1 MLFEL
6 AGEFA
11 DGGAGQMRI
20 QPRQELL
27 EIWAATVR
35 SSWQDG
41 KWQWGGRDGPN
52 SISDAEQLLCILLP
66 ATQADFGLDR
76 PDETADEMI
85 RVLRPLGT
93 ATQIPRVLIQVLTE
107 YYQRYTDKSG
117 TPVFSGRTYFQTEG
131 PEPTEQQLELDIVD
145 SYAMSITLS
154 LSAIGFAR
162 VFRNAVRR
170 EEILKEIAELE
181 TMASVR
187 LTAAMVGLLRSF
199 AVNVFDA
206 DSEEGKALCR
216 TLNQSNL
223 PQRQIVAQLR
233 RQLRETIASFREVLI
248 GSGQVADLDS
258 ANRLFECGWSWGI
271 VRDAPIVE
279 TNEPVGRQPD
289 GVAPDEPYLYFT
301 VIAIDAIEE
310 LFTERTR
317 ILGLLNDEQQRLAR
331 ALQLRWDLTR
341 GYWATVATF
350 GDGHRWPLED
360 IPWRTTDREASDY
373 YTLLVTSLAVK
384 GLVLERGADAEL
396 GRVGS
401 VLEELANR
409 ARITRR
415 PFDEDPALALHA
427 PGVQLTLQ
435 HSDQLG
441 GPVLRWT
448 VSEFSALLL
457 QRTSYIGGLLSDAD
471 QRARMLDLAD
481 RVWDHLVLRRL
492 DRGAGRSLWDQ
503 PARAFRQFDEYHDAP
518 SWYYTERVVQS
529 LVTTVRILRRPP
541 LRSERLTLHAL
552 DLLNEAEH
560 LYDVELLSGTAEG
573 GPKIQQTLQI
583 IRVNLRR
590 AREIVHERPGTAAA
604 LTSAVLRGLDE
615 LNAAR
620 RDVTE
625 AG

>member
-1 MLFEL
+1 
-6 AGEFA
+6 
-11 DGGAGQMRI
+11 MRI

-52 SISDAEQLLCILLP
+52 SISDAEQLLCLLLP

-85 RVLRPLGT
+85 KVLRPLGN
-93 ATQIPRVLIQVLTE
+93 ATQIPLVLIQVLTE

-117 TPVFSGRTYFQTEG
+117 TPVFSGRTYFQTG
-131 PEPTEQQLELDIVD
+131 GAEPTEQQLELDIVD
-145 SYAMSITLS
+145 SFAMSITLS
-154 LSAIGFAR
+154 LAAIGFAR
-162 VFRNAVRR
+162 VFRSAVRR
-170 EEILKEIAELE
+170 EEILREIAELE
-181 TMASVR
+181 SMANIR

-199 AVNVFDA
+199 AVNVFDV
-206 DSEEGKALCR
+206 DSDEGQALCR

-233 RQLRETIASFREVLI
+233 RRLRETIASFREVLI

-258 ANRLFECGWSWGI
+258 PNRLFECGWSWGI
-271 VRDAPIVE
+271 VRDAPDVE
-279 TNEPVGRQPD
+279 TTEPIGRQPA
-289 GVAPDEPYLYFT
+289 GVAPEEPYLYFT

-317 ILGLLNDEQQRLAR
+317 ILGLLGEEQQRLAR

-396 GRVGS
+396 SRVGS

-415 PFDEDPALALHA
+415 PFDQDPALTLHA

-435 HSDQLG
+435 NSDQLG

-457 QRTSYIGGLLSDAD
+457 QRTSFIGGLFSDAD

-481 RVWDHLVLRRL
+481 RVWDHLVVRRIE
-492 DRGAGRSLWDQ
+492 RGNARSLWDQ
-503 PARAFRQFDEYHDAP
+503 PARAFGQFEDYYDAP

-529 LVTTVRILRRPP
+529 LVTTVKILRRPP

-560 LYDVELLSGTAEG
+560 LYDVELLSGTAEA
-573 GPKIQQTLQI
+573 GPRMQQTLQI
-583 IRVNLRR
+583 VRVNLRR

-604 LTSAVLRGLDE
+604 LASSVLRSLDE

-620 RDVTE
+620 RDVSE

>member
-1 MLFEL
+1 
-6 AGEFA
+6 
-11 DGGAGQMRI
+11 MRI

-35 SSWQDG
+35 TSWQDG

-76 PDETADEMI
+76 PDETAEEMI
-85 RVLRPLGT
+85 RALRPLGT
-93 ATQIPRVLIQVLTE
+93 ATQIPRILIQVLTE

-117 TPVFSGRTYFQTEG
+117 TPVFSGRTYFQTDG
-131 PEPTEQQLELDIVD
+131 GEPSEQQLDLDIVD
-145 SYAMSITLS
+145 SFAMSITLS
-154 LSAIGFAR
+154 LAAIGFAR
-162 VFRNAVRR
+162 VFRTAVRR
-170 EEILKEIAELE
+170 EEILREIDELE
-181 TMASVR
+181 SMASAR

-199 AVNVFDA
+199 AVNVFDV
-206 DSEEGKALCR
+206 DSEEGQALVR

-233 RQLRETIASFREVLI
+233 RRLRQTIASFREVMI

-258 ANRLFECGWSWGI
+258 PNRLFECGWSWGI
-271 VRDAPIVE
+271 VRDAPDVE
-279 TNEPVGRQPD
+279 TTEPVGQQPV
-289 GVAPDEPYLYFT
+289 GVAPEEPYLYFT

-317 ILGLLNDEQQRLAR
+317 ILGLLNEEQQRLSR

-360 IPWRTTDREASDY
+360 IPWRTTDRDATDY

-384 GLVLERGADAEL
+384 GLVVERGADAEL
-396 GRVGS
+396 GRVGA

-415 PFDEDPALALHA
+415 PFDQDPALALHS
-427 PGVQLTLQ
+427 PGVRMTLQ
-435 HSDQLG
+435 NSEKLG
-441 GPVLRWT
+441 GPTLRWT
-448 VSEFSALLL
+448 VTEFSALLL
-457 QRTSYIGGLLSDAD
+457 QRTVYIAGLLSDAE

-492 DRGAGRSLWDQ
+492 ERGSGRSLWDQ
-503 PARAFRQFDEYHDAP
+503 PARVFRQFDDFHDSP
-518 SWYYTERVVQS
+518 SWYYTERVVQG
-529 LVTTVRILRRPP
+529 LVTTVRVLRRPP
-541 LRSERLTLHAL
+541 LRSERLTMHAL

-560 LYDVELLSGTAEG
+560 LYDMELLAGAAEA
-573 GPKIQQTLQI
+573 GPKMQQTLQVV
-583 IRVNLRR
+583 RVNLRR

-604 LTSAVLRGLDE
+604 LTSSVLRWLDE

-620 RDVTE
+620 RDVAE

>member
-1 MLFEL
+1 
-6 AGEFA
+6 
-11 DGGAGQMRI
+11 MRI

-66 ATQADFGLDR
+66 ATQADFSLDR
-76 PDETADEMI
+76 PDETAEEMI
-85 RVLRPLGT
+85 RALRPLGT

-117 TPVFSGRTYFQTEG
+117 TPVFSGRTYFQTDDG
-131 PEPTEQQLELDIVD
+131 EPSEQQLELDIVD
-145 SYAMSITLS
+145 SFAMSITLS
-154 LSAIGFAR
+154 LAAIGFAR
-162 VFRNAVRR
+162 VFRTAVRR
-170 EEILKEIAELE
+170 EEIIREVDELE
-181 TMASVR
+181 SMASVR

-199 AVNVFDA
+199 AVNVFDV
-206 DSEEGKALCR
+206 DSEEGQALVR

-223 PQRQIVAQLR
+223 PQRQVVAQLR
-233 RQLRETIASFREVLI
+233 RRLRQTIASFREVMI

-258 ANRLFECGWSWGI
+258 PNRLFECGWSWGI
-271 VRDAPIVE
+271 VGEAPEIE
-279 TNEPVGRQPD
+279 TTEAVGQQRP
-289 GVAPDEPYLYFT
+289 GVAPEEPYLYFT

-317 ILGLLNDEQQRLAR
+317 ILGLLNEEQQRLSR

-360 IPWRTTDREASDY
+360 IPWRTTDRDATDY

-384 GLVLERGADAEL
+384 GLVVERGADTEL
-396 GRVGS
+396 GRVGA

-415 PFDEDPALALHA
+415 PFDQDQALTLHS
-427 PGVQLTLQ
+427 PGVRLTLQ
-435 HSDQLG
+435 NSDKLG
-441 GPVLRWT
+441 GPTLRWAVT
-448 VSEFSALLL
+448 EFSALLL
-457 QRTSYIGGLLSDAD
+457 QRTAYIAGLLSDAE

-481 RVWDHLVLRRL
+481 QVWDHLVLRRL
-492 DRGAGRSLWDQ
+492 ERGAGRSLWDQ
-503 PARAFRQFDEYHDAP
+503 PARVFRQFVDYHDAP

-529 LVTTVRILRRPP
+529 LVTTVRVLRRPP
-541 LRSERLTLHAL
+541 LRSDRLTMHAL

-560 LYDVELLSGTAEG
+560 LYDMELLDGAAEA
-573 GPKIQQTLQI
+573 GPKMQQTLQVV
-583 IRVNLRR
+583 RVNLRR
-590 AREIVHERPGTAAA
+590 ARDIVHERPGTAAA
-604 LTSAVLRGLDE
+604 LTSSVLRRLDE

-620 RDVTE
+620 RDVAE

>member
-1 MLFEL
+1 
-6 AGEFA
+6 
-11 DGGAGQMRI
+11 MRI

-27 EIWAATVR
+27 EIWAATAR
-35 SSWQDG
+35 TSWQDG

-66 ATQADFGLDR
+66 ATQANFGLDR
-76 PDETADEMI
+76 PDETADEFI
-85 RVLRPLGT
+85 KALRPLGT
-93 ATQIPRVLIQVLTE
+93 ATQIPRAVIQVLTE

-117 TPVFSGRTYFQTEG
+117 RPVFSGRTYFQTDG
-131 PEPTEQQLELDIVD
+131 GEPTEQQLDLDIVD
-145 SYAMSITLS
+145 SFAMSITLS
-154 LSAIGFAR
+154 LAAIGFAR
-162 VFRNAVRR
+162 VFRTAVRR
-170 EEILKEIAELE
+170 EEIRQEIAELE
-181 TMASVR
+181 TMASIR

-199 AVNVFDA
+199 AVNVFEI
-206 DSEEGKALCR
+206 DSDEGQALCR
-216 TLNQSNL
+216 TLNQTDL
-223 PQRQIVAQLR
+223 PQRQVVAQLR
-233 RQLRETIASFREVLI
+233 RKLRETIASFREVLI

-258 ANRLFECGWSWGI
+258 PNRLFECGWSWGI
-271 VRDAPIVE
+271 VREAPDVE
-279 TNEPVGRQPD
+279 TTELIGQQPVGM
-289 GVAPDEPYLYFT
+289 APEEPYLYFT

-360 IPWRTTDREASDY
+360 IPWRTTDRDASDY

-396 GRVGS
+396 ARVGA

-409 ARITRR
+409 TRITRR
-415 PFDEDPALALHA
+415 PFDQDPALSLHA
-427 PGVQLTLQ
+427 PGVRMTLQ
-435 HSDQLG
+435 KSDQLG
-441 GPVLRWT
+441 GPVLRWA

-457 QRTSYIGGLLSDAD
+457 QRTVYIAGLLSDAD

-481 RVWDHLVLRRL
+481 RVWEHLVQRRIE
-492 DRGAGRSLWDQ
+492 RGAGRSLWDQ
-503 PARAFRQFDEYHDAP
+503 PARAFPQLEHYYDAP

-529 LVTTVRILRRPP
+529 LVTTVKVLRRPP
-541 LRSERLTLHAL
+541 LRSERLTAHAL

-560 LYDVELLSGTAEG
+560 LFDVELLSGTAEG

-583 IRVNLRR
+583 IRVTLHR
-590 AREIVHERPGTAAA
+590 ARDVVHERPGTAAA
-604 LTSAVLRGLDE
+604 LTSTVLRSLDE

>member
-1 MLFEL
+1 
-6 AGEFA
+6 
-11 DGGAGQMRI
+11 MRI

-76 PDETADEMI
+76 PDETAEEMI
-85 RVLRPLGT
+85 RALRPLGT
-93 ATQIPRVLIQVLTE
+93 ATQIPRILIQVLTE

-117 TPVFSGRTYFQTEG
+117 TPVFSGRTYFQTDG
-131 PEPTEQQLELDIVD
+131 GEPSEQQLDLDIVD
-145 SYAMSITLS
+145 SFAMSITLS
-154 LSAIGFAR
+154 LAAIGFAR
-162 VFRNAVRR
+162 VFRTAVRR
-170 EEILKEIAELE
+170 EEILREIDELE
-181 TMASVR
+181 NMASAR

-199 AVNVFDA
+199 AVNVFDV
-206 DSEEGKALCR
+206 DSDEGQALVR

-233 RQLRETIASFREVLI
+233 RRLRQTIASFREVMI

-258 ANRLFECGWSWGI
+258 PNRLFECGWSWGI
-271 VRDAPIVE
+271 VRDAPEVE
-279 TNEPVGRQPD
+279 TTEPVGQQPS
-289 GVAPDEPYLYFT
+289 GVAPEEPYLYFT

-317 ILGLLNDEQQRLAR
+317 ILGLLNEEQQRLSR

-360 IPWRTTDREASDY
+360 IPWRTTDRDATDY

-384 GLVLERGADAEL
+384 GLVVERGADADL
-396 GRVGS
+396 SRVGA

-415 PFDEDPALALHA
+415 PFDQDPALTLHS
-427 PGVQLTLQ
+427 PGVRLTLQ
-435 HSDQLG
+435 NSDKLG
-441 GPVLRWT
+441 GPTLRWAVT
-448 VSEFSALLL
+448 EFSALLL
-457 QRTSYIGGLLSDAD
+457 QRTAYIAGLLSDAD
-471 QRARMLDLAD
+471 QRARMLELAD

-492 DRGAGRSLWDQ
+492 ERGAGRSLWDQ
-503 PARAFRQFDEYHDAP
+503 PARVFRQFDEYHDEP

-529 LVTTVRILRRPP
+529 LVTTVRVLRRPP
-541 LRSERLTLHAL
+541 LRSDRLTMHAL

-560 LYDVELLSGTAEG
+560 LYDVELLAGAAEA
-573 GPKIQQTLQI
+573 GPKMQQTLQVV
-583 IRVNLRR
+583 RVNLRR

-604 LTSAVLRGLDE
+604 LTSSVLRRLDE

-620 RDVTE
+620 RDVAE

>member
-1 MLFEL
+1 
-6 AGEFA
+6 
-11 DGGAGQMRI
+11 MRI

-35 SSWQDG
+35 TSWQDG

-85 RVLRPLGT
+85 RALRPLGT
-93 ATQIPRVLIQVLTE
+93 ATQIPRVLIQVLTD

-117 TPVFSGRTYFQTEG
+117 TPVFSGRTYFQTDG
-131 PEPTEQQLELDIVD
+131 GEPSEQQLDLDIVD
-145 SYAMSITLS
+145 SFAMSITLS
-154 LSAIGFAR
+154 LAAIGFAR
-162 VFRNAVRR
+162 VFRTAVRR
-170 EEILKEIAELE
+170 EEIIREIDDLE
-181 TMASVR
+181 TMASTR

-199 AVNVFDA
+199 AVNVFDV
-206 DSEEGKALCR
+206 DSEEGQALVR

-223 PQRQIVAQLR
+223 PQRQVVAQLR
-233 RQLRETIASFREVLI
+233 RRLRQTIASFREVMI

-258 ANRLFECGWSWGI
+258 PNRLFECGWSWGT
-271 VRDAPIVE
+271 VREAPDVE
-279 TNEPVGRQPD
+279 TTEPIGEQRA
-289 GVAPDEPYLYFT
+289 GVAPEEPYLYFT

-317 ILGLLNDEQQRLAR
+317 ILGLLNEEQQRLSR

-360 IPWRTTDREASDY
+360 IPWRTTDRDANDY

-384 GLVLERGADAEL
+384 GLVVERGADADL
-396 GRVGS
+396 SRVGA

-409 ARITRR
+409 ARVTRR
-415 PFDEDPALALHA
+415 PFDEDPALTLHS
-427 PGVQLTLQ
+427 PGVRMTLQ
-435 HSDQLG
+435 NSDKLG
-441 GPVLRWT
+441 GPTLRWAVT
-448 VSEFSALLL
+448 EFSALLL
-457 QRTSYIGGLLSDAD
+457 QRTAYIAGLLSDAD

-481 RVWDHLVLRRL
+481 LVWDHLVLRRL
-492 DRGAGRSLWDQ
+492 ERGNSRSLWDQ
-503 PARAFRQFDEYHDAP
+503 PARVFRQFDEYHDAP
-518 SWYYTERVVQS
+518 SWYYTERVVQG
-529 LVTTVRILRRPP
+529 LVTTVRVLRRPP
-541 LRSERLTLHAL
+541 LRSDRLTKHAL

-560 LYDVELLSGTAEG
+560 LYDMELLAGAAAA
-573 GPKIQQTLQI
+573 GPKMQQTLQMV
-583 IRVNLRR
+583 RVNLRR

-604 LTSAVLRGLDE
+604 LASAVLRQLDE
-615 LNAAR
+615 LAAAR
-620 RDVTE
+620 RDVAE

>member
-1 MLFEL
+1 
-6 AGEFA
+6 
-11 DGGAGQMRI
+11 MRI

-27 EIWAATVR
+27 EIWGATVR
-35 SSWQDG
+35 TSWQDG

-66 ATQADFGLDR
+66 ATQADFSLDR

-85 RVLRPLGT
+85 KALRPLGT
-93 ATQIPRVLIQVLTE
+93 ATQIPRVLIQLLTD

-117 TPVFSGRTYFQTEG
+117 TPIFSGRTYFQTDG
-131 PEPTEQQLELDIVD
+131 AEPTEQQLDLDIVD
-145 SYAMSITLS
+145 SFAMSITLS
-154 LSAIGFAR
+154 LAAIGFAR
-162 VFRNAVRR
+162 VFRTAVRR
-170 EEILKEIAELE
+170 DEVLREIDELE
-181 TMASVR
+181 AMASAR

-199 AVNVFDA
+199 AVNVFDI
-206 DSEEGKALCR
+206 DSPEGQALCSMI
-216 TLNQSNL
+216 NQGDL
-223 PQRQIVAQLR
+223 PQRQVVAQLR
-233 RQLRETIASFREVLI
+233 RRLRQTIASFREILI

-258 ANRLFECGWSWGI
+258 PNRLFECGWSWGI
-271 VRDAPIVE
+271 VRDAPEIE
-279 TNEPVGRQPD
+279 TTEPIGSQPA
-289 GVAPDEPYLYFT
+289 GVAPEEPYLYFT

-341 GYWATVATF
+341 TYWATVATF

-384 GLVLERGADAEL
+384 GLVQERGADAEL
-396 GRVGS
+396 SRIGAI
-401 VLEELANR
+401 LEELANR

-415 PFDEDPALALHA
+415 PFDQDPALHLHA
-427 PGVQLTLQ
+427 PGVELRLQ
-435 HSDQLG
+435 RSELLG
-441 GPVLRWT
+441 GPTLRWT

-457 QRTSYIGGLLSDAD
+457 QRTAYIAGLLSDAD
-471 QRARMLDLAD
+471 ARARLLDLAD
-481 RVWDHLVLRRL
+481 RVWDHLIIRRL
-492 DRGAGRSLWDQ
+492 DRGPARSLWDQ
-503 PARAFRQFDEYHDAP
+503 PARAFRQLDTYYDAP

-529 LVTTVRILRRPP
+529 LVTTVKVLRRPP
-541 LRSERLTLHAL
+541 LRSERLTAYAL

-560 LYDVELLSGTAEG
+560 LYDMELLSGTAEG
-573 GPKIQQTLQI
+573 GPKIRQTLQVV
-583 IRVNLRR
+583 RLSLRR
-590 AREIVHERPGTAAA
+590 AREIVHERPGTAASLAATA
-604 LTSAVLRGLDE
+604 LLSLDE

-620 RDVTE
+620 KDVAE

>member
-1 MLFEL
+1 
-6 AGEFA
+6 
-11 DGGAGQMRI
+11 MRI

-76 PDETADEMI
+76 PDETAEEMI
-85 RVLRPLGT
+85 RALRPLGT

-117 TPVFSGRTYFQTEG
+117 TPVFSGRTYFQTDG
-131 PEPTEQQLELDIVD
+131 GEPSEQQLDLDIVD
-145 SYAMSITLS
+145 SFAMSITLS

-162 VFRNAVRR
+162 VFRTAVRR
-170 EEILKEIAELE
+170 EEILREIDELE
-181 TMASVR
+181 NMASAR

-199 AVNVFDA
+199 AVNVFDV
-206 DSEEGKALCR
+206 DSDEGQALVR

-233 RQLRETIASFREVLI
+233 RRLRQTIASFREVMI

-258 ANRLFECGWSWGI
+258 PNRLFECGWSWGI
-271 VRDAPIVE
+271 VRDAPEVE
-279 TNEPVGRQPD
+279 TTEPVGQQPS
-289 GVAPDEPYLYFT
+289 GVAPEEPYLYFT

-317 ILGLLNDEQQRLAR
+317 ILGLLNEEQQRLSR

-360 IPWRTTDREASDY
+360 IPWRTTDRDATDY

-384 GLVLERGADAEL
+384 GLVVERGADADL
-396 GRVGS
+396 SRVGA

-415 PFDEDPALALHA
+415 PFDQDPALTLHS
-427 PGVQLTLQ
+427 PGVRLTLQ
-435 HSDQLG
+435 NSDKLG
-441 GPVLRWT
+441 GPTLRWAVT
-448 VSEFSALLL
+448 EFSALLL
-457 QRTSYIGGLLSDAD
+457 QRTAYIAGLLSDAD
-471 QRARMLDLAD
+471 QRARMLELAD
-481 RVWDHLVLRRL
+481 LVWDHLVLRRL
-492 DRGAGRSLWDQ
+492 ERGAGRSLWDQ
-503 PARAFRQFDEYHDAP
+503 PARVFQQFGEYHDEP

-529 LVTTVRILRRPP
+529 LVTTVRVLRRPP
-541 LRSERLTLHAL
+541 LRSDRLTMHAL

-560 LYDVELLSGTAEG
+560 LYDVELLAGAAEA
-573 GPKIQQTLQI
+573 GPKMQQTLQMV
-583 IRVNLRR
+583 RVNLRR

-604 LTSAVLRGLDE
+604 LTSSVLRRLDE

-620 RDVTE
+620 RDVAE

>member
-1 MLFEL
+1 
-6 AGEFA
+6 
-11 DGGAGQMRI
+11 MRI

-76 PDETADEMI
+76 PDETAEEMI
-85 RVLRPLGT
+85 RALRPLGT

-117 TPVFSGRTYFQTEG
+117 TPVFSGRTYFQTDG
-131 PEPTEQQLELDIVD
+131 GEPSEQQLDLDIVD
-145 SYAMSITLS
+145 SFAMSITLS

-162 VFRNAVRR
+162 VFRTAVRR
-170 EEILKEIAELE
+170 EEILREIDELE
-181 TMASVR
+181 NMASAR

-199 AVNVFDA
+199 AVNVFDV
-206 DSEEGKALCR
+206 DSDEGQALVR

-233 RQLRETIASFREVLI
+233 RRLRQTIASFREVMI

-258 ANRLFECGWSWGI
+258 PNRLFECGWSWGI
-271 VRDAPIVE
+271 VRDAPEVE
-279 TNEPVGRQPD
+279 TTEPVGQQPS
-289 GVAPDEPYLYFT
+289 GVAPEEPYLYFT

-317 ILGLLNDEQQRLAR
+317 ILGLLNEEQQRLSR

-360 IPWRTTDREASDY
+360 IPWRTTDRDATDY

-384 GLVLERGADAEL
+384 GLVVERGADADL
-396 GRVGS
+396 SRVGA

-415 PFDEDPALALHA
+415 PFDQDPALTLHS
-427 PGVQLTLQ
+427 PGVRLTLQ
-435 HSDQLG
+435 NSDKLG
-441 GPVLRWT
+441 GPTLRWAVT
-448 VSEFSALLL
+448 EFSALLL
-457 QRTSYIGGLLSDAD
+457 QRTAYIAGLLSDAD
-471 QRARMLDLAD
+471 QRARMLELAD

-492 DRGAGRSLWDQ
+492 ERGAGRSLWDQ
-503 PARAFRQFDEYHDAP
+503 PARVFQQFDEYHDEP

-529 LVTTVRILRRPP
+529 LVTTVRVLRRPP
-541 LRSERLTLHAL
+541 LRSDRLTMHAL

-560 LYDVELLSGTAEG
+560 LYDVELLAGAAEA
-573 GPKIQQTLQI
+573 GPKMQQTLQVV
-583 IRVNLRR
+583 RVNLRR

-604 LTSAVLRGLDE
+604 LTSSVLRRLDE

-620 RDVTE
+620 RDVAE

>member
-1 MLFEL
+1 
-6 AGEFA
+6 
-11 DGGAGQMRI
+11 MRI

-35 SSWQDG
+35 TSWQDG

-76 PDETADEMI
+76 PDETAEEMI
-85 RVLRPLGT
+85 RALRPLGT
-93 ATQIPRVLIQVLTE
+93 ATQIPRILIQVLTE

-117 TPVFSGRTYFQTEG
+117 TPVFSGRTYFQTDG
-131 PEPTEQQLELDIVD
+131 GEPSEQQLDLDIVD
-145 SYAMSITLS
+145 SFAMSITLS
-154 LSAIGFAR
+154 LAAIGFAR
-162 VFRNAVRR
+162 VFRTAVRR
-170 EEILKEIAELE
+170 EEILREIDELE
-181 TMASVR
+181 SMASAR

-199 AVNVFDA
+199 AVNVFDV
-206 DSEEGKALCR
+206 DSDEGQALVR

-233 RQLRETIASFREVLI
+233 RRLRQTIASFREVMI

-258 ANRLFECGWSWGI
+258 PNRLFECGWSWGI
-271 VRDAPIVE
+271 VRDAPDVE
-279 TNEPVGRQPD
+279 TTEPVGQQPV
-289 GVAPDEPYLYFT
+289 GVAPEEPYLYFT

-317 ILGLLNDEQQRLAR
+317 ILGLLNEEQQRLSR

-360 IPWRTTDREASDY
+360 IPWRTTDRDATDY

-384 GLVLERGADAEL
+384 GLVVERGADAEL
-396 GRVGS
+396 GRVGA

-415 PFDEDPALALHA
+415 PFDQDPALALHS
-427 PGVQLTLQ
+427 PGVRMTLQ
-435 HSDQLG
+435 NSEKLG
-441 GPVLRWT
+441 GPTLRWT
-448 VSEFSALLL
+448 VTEFSALLL
-457 QRTSYIGGLLSDAD
+457 QRTVYIAGLLSDAE

-481 RVWDHLVLRRL
+481 LVWDHLVLRRL
-492 DRGAGRSLWDQ
+492 ERGSGRSLWDQ
-503 PARAFRQFDEYHDAP
+503 PARVFRQFDEFHDSP
-518 SWYYTERVVQS
+518 SWYYTERVVQG
-529 LVTTVRILRRPP
+529 LVTTVRVLRRPP
-541 LRSERLTLHAL
+541 LRSERLTMHAL

-560 LYDVELLSGTAEG
+560 LYDMELLAGAAEA
-573 GPKIQQTLQI
+573 GPKMQQTLQVV
-583 IRVNLRR
+583 RVNLRR

-604 LTSAVLRGLDE
+604 LTSSVLRWLDE

-620 RDVTE
+620 RDVAE

>member
-1 MLFEL
+1 
-6 AGEFA
+6 
-11 DGGAGQMRI
+11 MRI

-76 PDETADEMI
+76 PDETAEEMI
-85 RVLRPLGT
+85 KALRPLGT

-117 TPVFSGRTYFQTEG
+117 TPVFSGRTYFQTDG
-131 PEPTEQQLELDIVD
+131 AEPSEQQLDLDIVD

-154 LSAIGFAR
+154 LAAIGFAR
-162 VFRNAVRR
+162 VFRSAVRR
-170 EEILKEIAELE
+170 EEVLREIDELE
-181 TMASVR
+181 TMASTR

-199 AVNVFDA
+199 AVNVFDV
-206 DSEEGKALCR
+206 DSEEGQALVR
-216 TLNQSNL
+216 TLNQSDL

-233 RQLRETIASFREVLI
+233 RRLRQTIASFREVMI

-258 ANRLFECGWSWGI
+258 PNRLFECGWSWGI
-271 VRDAPIVE
+271 VKDAPEVE
-279 TNEPVGRQPD
+279 TTEPVGQQPP
-289 GVAPDEPYLYFT
+289 GFAPEEPYLYFT

-317 ILGLLNDEQQRLAR
+317 ILGLLNEEQQRLSR

-360 IPWRTTDREASDY
+360 IPWRTTDRDASDY

-384 GLVLERGADAEL
+384 GLVVERGADADL
-396 GRVGS
+396 SRVGA

-415 PFDEDPALALHA
+415 PFDQDSALVLHA
-427 PGVQLTLQ
+427 PGVRLTLQ
-435 HSDQLG
+435 NSEKLG
-441 GPVLRWT
+441 GPTLRWA

-457 QRTSYIGGLLSDAD
+457 QRTAFIAGLLSDAD

-492 DRGAGRSLWDQ
+492 DRGGGRSLWDQ
-503 PARAFRQFDEYHDAP
+503 PARVFRQFDEYHDAP

-541 LRSERLTLHAL
+541 LRSDRLTLHAL

-560 LYDVELLSGTAEG
+560 LYDMELLTGAAEA
-573 GPKIQQTLQI
+573 GPKMQQTLQV

-604 LTSAVLRGLDE
+604 LTNAVLRSLDE

-620 RDVTE
+620 RDVAE

>member
-1 MLFEL
+1 
-6 AGEFA
+6 
-11 DGGAGQMRI
+11 MRI

-27 EIWAATVR
+27 EIWTATVR

-66 ATQADFGLDR
+66 ATQASFGLDR
-76 PDETADEMI
+76 PDETAEEMI
-85 RVLRPLGT
+85 RALRPLGT
-93 ATQIPRVLIQVLTE
+93 ATQIPRVIIQVLTE

-117 TPVFSGRTYFQTEG
+117 TPVFSGRTYFQTDGE
-131 PEPTEQQLELDIVD
+131 EPSEQQLDLDIVD
-145 SYAMSITLS
+145 SFAMSITLS
-154 LSAIGFAR
+154 LAAIGFAK
-162 VFRNAVRR
+162 VFRSAVRR
-170 EEILKEIAELE
+170 EEILREIDDLE

-206 DSEEGKALCR
+206 DSDEGQALIR
-216 TLNQSNL
+216 TLNQGDL
-223 PQRQIVAQLR
+223 PQRQVVSQLR
-233 RQLRETIASFREVLI
+233 RRLRQTIASFREVMI

-258 ANRLFECGWSWGI
+258 PNRLFECGWSWGV
-271 VRDAPIVE
+271 VRDAPEVE
-279 TNEPVGRQPD
+279 TTEPIGHQVSGI
-289 GVAPDEPYLYFT
+289 APEEPYLYFT

-317 ILGLLNDEQQRLAR
+317 ILGLLNEEQQRLSR

-360 IPWRTTDREASDY
+360 IPWRTTDRDASDY

-384 GLVLERGADAEL
+384 GLVMERGADAEL
-396 GRVGS
+396 SRVGA

-415 PFDEDPALALHA
+415 PFDVDPALALHA
-427 PGVQLTLQ
+427 PGVRLTLQ
-435 HSDQLG
+435 NSDKLG
-441 GPVLRWT
+441 GPRLRWAVT
-448 VSEFSALLL
+448 EFSALLL
-457 QRTSYIGGLLSDAD
+457 QRTALIAGLLSDAD
-471 QRARMLDLAD
+471 QRAKLLDLAD

-492 DRGAGRSLWDQ
+492 ERGNGRSLWDQ
-503 PARAFRQFDEYHDAP
+503 PARAFRQFDEYHDSP

-529 LVTTVRILRRPP
+529 LVTTARILRRPP
-541 LRSERLTLHAL
+541 VPSERLTLHAQ

-560 LYDVELLSGTAEG
+560 LYDMELLTGAAEG
-573 GPKIQQTLQI
+573 GPRMQQTLQVV
-583 IRVNLRR
+583 RVNLRR
-590 AREIVHERPGTAAA
+590 ARDIVHERPGTAAA
-604 LTSAVLRGLDE
+604 LTSAVLRQLDE
-615 LNAAR
+615 LSAAR
-620 RDVTE
+620 RDVAE